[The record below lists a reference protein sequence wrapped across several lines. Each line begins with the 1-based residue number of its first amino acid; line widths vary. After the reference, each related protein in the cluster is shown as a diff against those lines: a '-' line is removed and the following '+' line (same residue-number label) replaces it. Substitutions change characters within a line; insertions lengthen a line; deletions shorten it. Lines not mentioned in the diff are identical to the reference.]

1 MNHYSGLLIG
11 FFLIASCT
19 ANTNLQNL
27 PGFENDLFKEF
38 VQSGTLF
45 DVLELENIPIHEYR
59 INGVNKIKNDALET
73 GITMASGIEMI
84 GDKIIVNNRFTLAPV
99 IAAFSKDGDV
109 LHTRNL
115 DGEGPGE
122 LRSIWKILRNN
133 DQAFLYDKRLS
144 KLALIDENLEIISSN
159 IYSELSS
166 SDQFATQIY
175 NNYLILRASS
185 NHSENLVKYFEFGAD
200 SLIER
205 GSLMPRLI
213 PFPKQPLAMNGVTI
227 SSNSHSLYAVYRGL
241 PFVFRFDQ
249 EFNHR
254 SWYLDEASYAEIDNP
269 KVIAYESTDA
279 ARVSQFIGMV
289 YATESHL
296 FLTLSHGILAIFE
309 ISGDD
314 LLPKARIQF
323 FDEPQSE
330 ANPTGKLRPVD
341 VTSDGIH
348 LYFIDTFRTY
358 IYKVSLSEIFG
369 G

>member
-1 MNHYSGLLIG
+1 MNGYSGLLIG
-11 FFLIASCT
+11 FFLFAACS
-19 ANTNLQNL
+19 ANTNSQNY
-27 PGFENDLFKEF
+27 PGFENDLFKGF

-45 DVLELENIPIHEYR
+45 DVLDLESIEIQEFNMTE
-59 INGVNKIKNDALET
+59 INKLENDALET
-73 GITMASGIEMI
+73 GITIAGGIEMV
-84 GDKIIVNNRFTLAPV
+84 GDKIVAINRFTGPPV
-99 IAAFSKDGDV
+99 IASFSKDGDV
-109 LHTRNL
+109 LHSINL

-122 LRSIWKILRNN
+122 LRSIWKIIRDN

-144 KLALIDENLEIISSN
+144 KLALIDEKLEIISSN

-166 SDQFATQIY
+166 SDQYETDIY
-175 NNYLILRASS
+175 NNYLILSASS
-185 NHSENLVKYFEFGAD
+185 NHSENMVRYFEFGAD
-200 SLIER
+200 TLIER

-227 SSNSHSLYAVYRGL
+227 SSNGHSLYAVYRGL

-254 SWYLDEASYAEIDNP
+254 SWYLNEASYAEIENP

-279 ARVSQFIGMV
+279 ARVSQFISMV

-296 FLTLSHGILAIFE
+296 FLTLSQGVLAIFE
-309 ISGDD
+309 INGYD
-314 LLPKARIQF
+314 LIPKARVQF

-330 ANPTGKLRPVD
+330 ANPTGRLRPAD
-341 VTSDGIH
+341 VTSDGNH

-358 IYKVSLSEIFG
+358 IYKIPLSEIFEV
-369 G
+369 